1 MTVQDVMDTYEF
13 KVAKK
18 VLMDRY
24 PFIIDIAPTTD
35 EDIIK
40 YNSLLFVKIF
50 VDGNKIQQYFE
61 APLRKTIFRD
71 MTKGW
76 EYYTPF
82 LSMMFE
88 SNLEVNE
95 RTTKVQKDSDILF
108 DKLHK
113 SPAIP
118 NELKIP
124 KKTLHISTYNITPEQ
139 NQNLLRWEGGQ
150 LVDNS
155 PVS

>member
-18 VLMDRY
+18 VMMDRY
-24 PFIIDIAPTTD
+24 PFIIDITPTSD
-35 EDIIK
+35 EDIQK
-40 YNSLLFVKIF
+40 FNSLLFVKIF
-50 VDGNKIQQYFE
+50 VDGNKIQEYFKS
-61 APLRKTIFRD
+61 PLRKSIFRD
-71 MTKGW
+71 MEKGW

-88 SNLEVNE
+88 GNLEVSQ
-95 RTTKVQKDSDILF
+95 RTSRVQKDSDTLF
-108 DKLHK
+108 DKIHR

-118 NELKIP
+118 NEVKIP